1 MHMPSYTLLVNNNWA
16 ERENPADN
24 TAGNFRFWE
33 PTFQVHFLANEKN
46 KFMNVQSPTLYYEY
60 MK

>member
-1 MHMPSYTLLVNNNWA
+1 MSSYTLLVNKNLA

-24 TAGNFRFWE
+24 TASNFRFWV

-46 KFMNVQSPTLYYEY
+46 KFINAQPPALYYEY